1 MSPYTPTSSDSAD
14 FFSLDFV
21 GKFLPFSGLVW
32 VLAMVSAFLTHSLS
46 WNTTLISLALALAG
60 GIGFAIWSG
69 RKSSD
74 QSNPVLAE
82 RLKALAEEKDP
93 GPLARGEVDPLLL
106 YSEIIRQHIAKLEAQ
121 GKTDSHSN
129 IKLDDYR
136 HSVTESFSLISQ
148 LTQSIEQ
155 ITTTANQQS
164 ERISDISTIADRMH
178 ESFTQVNE
186 FILQAVSGNK
196 AAITT
201 ASQNKSAAAQSVELM
216 LQIKHIL
223 SSYITLIKEMGGSG
237 QEISQFVEI
246 IKRIASQTNL
256 LALNAAIEAARAG
269 EHGRG
274 FAVVADEVRKL
285 AEQSSTSA
293 KDVTQ
298 IIKSVVQQTQKAL
311 EISTENETTV
321 AQVQNVADH
330 SLEAL
335 AALEVTMQSF
345 SQQFSQI
352 SELTERQV
360 GGINTIKMG
369 LQDLSSIAE
378 EFAATTQ
385 EVSAAST
392 ELKDHI
398 NRLSR
403 LTQE

>member
-1 MSPYTPTSSDSAD
+1 MPSRHFDIPD
-14 FFSLDFV
+14 FFQHM
-21 GKFLPFSGLVW
+21 LPIAGLVW
-32 VLAMVSAFLTHSLS
+32 VSALLSAVLANNLNWTLT
-46 WNTTLISLALALAG
+46 WASLALALAG
-60 GIGFAIWSG
+60 GSG
-69 RKSSD
+69 LAYWNLKRTSETP
-74 QSNPVLAE
+74 PVLTE
-82 RLKALAEEKDP
+82 RLQALAEERDP
-93 GPLARGEVDPLLL
+93 GSLPAGETDPLLL
-106 YSEIIRQHIAKLEAQ
+106 YSDIIRQRLARMQISEKNSPKSFKLEE
-121 GKTDSHSN
+121 
-129 IKLDDYR
+129 YR
-136 HSVTESFSLISQ
+136 HSVTESFSLISR

-178 ESFTQVNE
+178 ESFIQVSEYITQV
-186 FILQAVSGNK
+186 VDRNK
-196 AAITT
+196 TSIST
-201 ASQNKSAAAQSVELM
+201 ATQNRSAAAQSVELM

-223 SSYITLIKEMGGSG
+223 NSYINLIKEMGGSS
-237 QEISQFVEI
+237 QEISKFVEI

-311 EISTENETTV
+311 EISSENEATV
-321 AQVQNVADH
+321 SQVQNVADH

-335 AALEVTMQSF
+335 AALETSMQSF
-345 SQQFSQI
+345 SQQFLQI

-385 EVSAAST
+385 EVSAAGT
-392 ELKDHI
+392 ELKDHL

-403 LTQE
+403 FSGEI